1 MWMTIYNAL
10 SEEERSD
17 ADAPPAHCPHP
28 SNCLRVAQNEPR
40 SFAQAS
46 TTRSLTLDRYRRLI
60 SQQCACNGDHQVDV
74 KT

>member
-10 SEEERSD
+10 ADAERSD
-17 ADAPPAHCPHP
+17 ADAPPAYCPHP
-28 SNCLRVAQNEPR
+28 SNCLRAPLSEPR
-40 SFAQAS
+40 SFARGR
-46 TTRSLTLDRYRRLI
+46 TTRSLMLDRYRRLI